1 MTATEALR
9 GSAGQA
15 DGSRQGAPAG
25 ASGFVAPSGLTSRSR
40 ALRPSGK
47 VLPEHARRHNRSLVL
62 QTLYSTGPQ
71 SRADIAR
78 ETGLTR
84 VTVSDLVA
92 ELMEEGL
99 VIELGQREDAR
110 PGKPATL
117 IDVDRG
123 AYRIVG
129 IDVSGHQVLRGA
141 VLDLSGTILERAELP
156 LGGATGERAF
166 ELVAELGAR
175 LIGLATAPVLGI
187 GVGTPG
193 VVNPLG
199 SVCSAPNLGWTDL
212 PLQAR
217 LAARFGLPV
226 HATNDANAAVLA
238 EHGAG
243 DVDDLMLVKI
253 GHGVGA
259 GLIVGGRLVTGAGFA
274 SGEIGHVV
282 VGTDGG
288 PRCVCGKDGCLEA
301 WLSVPRLTAQ
311 LDAIGA
317 EGGGASDGRAAEAS
331 DRPGDDA
338 ARAEVLGEAGRRLGI
353 VLAPVVGALD
363 LREIV
368 LSGPTHLLDGPL
380 IEAAVETLRTRT
392 MAEQTRDL
400 RLRMT
405 AHGQDIVLRGAA
417 VMVLSGELGVS

>member
-15 DGSRQGAPAG
+15 DGSRQNAPAG
-25 ASGFVAPSGLTSRSR
+25 ALGFVTSDALTSRSR

-129 IDVSGHQVLRGA
+129 IDVSGHRVLRGA
-141 VLDLSGTILERAELP
+141 VLDLSGTVLERAELP

-175 LIGLATAPVLGI
+175 LIELATAPVLGI

-193 VVNPLG
+193 VVDPLG
-199 SVCSAPNLGWTDL
+199 TVRSAPNLGWTDL

-238 EHGAG
+238 EHGAS

-259 GLIVGGRLVTGAGFA
+259 GLIVGGRLVTGSGFA

-311 LDAIGA
+311 LDALGA
-317 EGGGASDGRAAEAS
+317 DGDDAAEAS
-331 DRPGDDA
+331 

-363 LREIV
+363 LPEIV
-368 LSGPTHLLDGPL
+368 LSGPAHLLDGPL
-380 IEAAVETLRTRT
+380 LEATVETLRTRT